1 MTTRLEALARQR
13 EYERCSLPYGLW
25 TCADGTEVLFNRHY
39 EPLWERANGVVTDIS
54 GGAWVPHQTEKFFY
68 TDSDRRSLRAMRRKL
83 TDVLTAF
90 KSGQDV
96 RRWVLP

>member
-1 MTTRLEALARQR
+1 MTTRHESLARQR

-25 TCADGTEVLFNRHY
+25 TCADGSEVLFNRHY
-39 EPLWERANGVVTDIS
+39 QAILGRADGTLTEEWNGV
-54 GGAWVPHQTEKFFY
+54 WVPHVAEEWFY

-83 TDVLTAF
+83 IDVLTAF

-96 RRWVLP
+96 RRWVLR